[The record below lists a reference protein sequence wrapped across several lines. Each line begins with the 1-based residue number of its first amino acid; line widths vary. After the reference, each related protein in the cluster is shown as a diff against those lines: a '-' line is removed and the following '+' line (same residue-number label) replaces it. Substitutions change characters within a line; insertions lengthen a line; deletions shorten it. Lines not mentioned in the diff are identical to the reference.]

1 MYTLFFSE
9 VHLQLCDSLL
19 TGRTGTGNLDQVSG
33 VDLSQVGGILGFTNG
48 LVRSRARELDLSTG
62 LVLEVS
68 KVLTTTS
75 DEETMLRS
83 RDLDTKNDPVAQS
96 SDGLLQ
102 LSLEL
107 GNEFRLSA
115 ETNFVGGF
123 ALTRAV
129 D

>member
-1 MYTLFFSE
+1 M
-9 VHLQLCDSLL
+9 
-19 TGRTGTGNLDQVSG
+19 
-33 VDLSQVGGILGFTNG
+33 
-48 LVRSRARELDLSTG
+48 DLSTS

-83 RDLDTKNDPVAQS
+83 RDLDTKNDPVTQS
-96 SDGLLQ
+96 SNGLLQ

-107 GNEFRLSA
+107 GNEFRLST

>member
-1 MYTLFFSE
+1 M
-9 VHLQLCDSLL
+9 
-19 TGRTGTGNLDQVSG
+19 
-33 VDLSQVGGILGFTNG
+33 
-48 LVRSRARELDLSTG
+48 VRSRARELDLSTS

-68 KVLTTTS
+68 KVLTTTT

-96 SDGLLQ
+96 SDSLLQ

-107 GNEFRLSA
+107 GNELRLST
-115 ETNFVGGF
+115 ETNFVRRF

-129 D
+129 VD

>member
-1 MYTLFFSE
+1 M
-9 VHLQLCDSLL
+9 
-19 TGRTGTGNLDQVSG
+19 
-33 VDLSQVGGILGFTNG
+33 
-48 LVRSRARELDLSTG
+48 DLSTG
-62 LVLEVS
+62 LVLQVS
-68 KVLTTTS
+68 KVLTTTTN
-75 DEETMLRS
+75 EETMLRS
-83 RDLDTKNDPVAQS
+83 RDLDTKNDSVAQS

>member
-1 MYTLFFSE
+1 M
-9 VHLQLCDSLL
+9 
-19 TGRTGTGNLDQVSG
+19 
-33 VDLSQVGGILGFTNG
+33 
-48 LVRSRARELDLSTG
+48 DLSTS

-107 GNEFRLSA
+107 GNEFRLST

>member
-1 MYTLFFSE
+1 M
-9 VHLQLCDSLL
+9 
-19 TGRTGTGNLDQVSG
+19 
-33 VDLSQVGGILGFTNG
+33 
-48 LVRSRARELDLSTG
+48 DLSTG
-62 LVLEVS
+62 LVLQVS
-68 KVLTTTS
+68 KVLTTTTN
-75 DEETMLRS
+75 EETMLRS
-83 RDLDTKNDPVAQS
+83 RDLDTKNDSVAQS

-107 GNEFRLSA
+107 GNEFRLST

>member
-1 MYTLFFSE
+1 M
-9 VHLQLCDSLL
+9 
-19 TGRTGTGNLDQVSG
+19 
-33 VDLSQVGGILGFTNG
+33 
-48 LVRSRARELDLSTG
+48 DLSTG

-68 KVLTTTS
+68 KVLTTTTN
-75 DEETMLRS
+75 EETMLRS
-83 RDLDTKNDPVAQS
+83 RDLDTKNVPVTQS

-107 GNEFRLSA
+107 GNEFRLST

-123 ALTRAV
+123 ALTRAI

>member
-1 MYTLFFSE
+1 M
-9 VHLQLCDSLL
+9 
-19 TGRTGTGNLDQVSG
+19 
-33 VDLSQVGGILGFTNG
+33 
-48 LVRSRARELDLSTG
+48 DLSTG

-68 KVLTTTS
+68 KVLTTTTN
-75 DEETMLRS
+75 EETMLRS
-83 RDLDTKNDPVAQS
+83 RDLDTKNDSVAQS

-107 GNEFRLSA
+107 GNEFRLST